1 VFCVIYLLLSD
12 VSKVT
17 VRLKNTT
24 EGMLVDYY
32 SREQKENKFYSI
44 SKKKNKN
51 FLHIITGHGL

>member
-1 VFCVIYLLLSD
+1 LSD

-51 FLHIITGHGL
+51 FLYIITGHGL